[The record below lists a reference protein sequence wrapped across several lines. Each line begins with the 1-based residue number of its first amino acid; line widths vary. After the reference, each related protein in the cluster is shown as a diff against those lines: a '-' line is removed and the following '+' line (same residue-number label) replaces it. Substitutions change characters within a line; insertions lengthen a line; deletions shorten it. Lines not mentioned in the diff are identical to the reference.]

1 MFFLSINQL
10 IIGFNME
17 PIILASSSPRRQEIL
32 TKLGI
37 PFRVIMPEIDETIP
51 ENMEPEVIA
60 ELFATKKVDA
70 VMRTIPSGQIVPWIF
85 GADTIIVLNGK
96 VYGKPEN
103 QEQAAEFLNEFS
115 GREQTVISAMALFNG
130 KLNYLSTR
138 INKTKV
144 RFSKMSAEEIE
155 WYVNTGEWHGAAGG
169 YRVQGMASCFIEH
182 IEGSYSSIIGLP
194 IFEFYDIL
202 KEQGYSILE

>member
-1 MFFLSINQL
+1 
-10 IIGFNME
+10 ME

-37 PFRVIMPEIDETIP
+37 PFRVIMPEIDEKIP
-51 ENMEPEVIA
+51 ENLEPEVVA
-60 ELFATKKVDA
+60 ELFATKKVEA
-70 VMRTIPSGQIVPWIF
+70 VMRTIPSGQIIPWIF
-85 GADTIIVLNGK
+85 GADTLIVLDGK
-96 VYGKPEN
+96 IYGKPEN
-103 QEQAAEFLNEFS
+103 QDQATDFLNEFS
-115 GREQTVISAMALFNG
+115 GKEQTVISAMALFNG

-144 RFSKMSAEEIE
+144 RFSKMSEQEIE

-169 YRVQGMASCFIEH
+169 YRIQGMASCFIEY